1 MTKGPCHLESRPRGE
16 TLYAVVRSNENARS
30 PLDFVSGYGPVSTPF
45 RARPT
50 RSACRRACV
59 GTSVRGN
66 ETGYA
71 STSARAELVGPSP
84 HTTPAVERSILR
96 CFPLAWENRKG
107 GTPFARFFPLFLV
120 PARNRAAGDI
130 SVGTGRPWR
139 EKRALQTPTCESL
152 HQAKNPSLQG
162 CSEGLSGFRTSFPL
176 DHEFFHLNNFVWVIY
191 HTVF

>member
-30 PLDFVSGYGPVSTPF
+30 PLDFVSGYGIVSTPF
-45 RARPT
+45 RVGPT

-107 GTPFARFFPLFLV
+107 GTPFARFFPPFL
-120 PARNRAAGDI
+120 AGQEMEPPEASRKDLDKLRLI
-130 SVGTGRPWR
+130 SS
-139 EKRALQTPTCESL
+139 CERRK
-152 HQAKNPSLQG
+152 H
-162 CSEGLSGFRTSFPL
+162 
-176 DHEFFHLNNFVWVIY
+176 HV
-191 HTVF
+191 